1 VLGRLL
7 AFLGVAL
14 LVIVVPGPDT
24 ALTVRNALTGGR
36 RCGVATAAG
45 VATGQAVWTIA
56 TSVGI
61 AELIQA
67 SEPAFLALK
76 LAGAAYLIALG
87 LQSLWTAVRPSLTG
101 LRTGARCPFAGRWA
115 AARSPFGGLW
125 TASRLPVRDRLRS
138 PTGGPGSGGSRC
150 GAPGMG
156 AARPGWGNGA
166 AGVGSRA
173 AGGGSGEGFGSGGSR
188 WRGPRSGRLAR
199 DGSGRRAGRSGAGGS
214 GAGARAGLRPRRAFR
229 QGVVSNLANP
239 KMAAFFLSLL
249 PQFAG
254 TGRGAGAIVVLG
266 LVFCL
271 MTFAWLAL
279 YSAVVDRARVVLG
292 RPRVRRV
299 LEGVSG
305 VVLVGFGA
313 RLATQQR

>member
-1 VLGRLL
+1 VLGQLL

-45 VATGQAVWTIA
+45 VATGQAVWTVA

-76 LAGAAYLIALG
+76 VAGAAYLIALG
-87 LQSLWTAVRPSLTG
+87 SQSLWTA
-101 LRTGARCPFAGRWA
+101 A
-115 AARSPFGGLW
+115 
-125 TASRLPVRDRLRS
+125 
-138 PTGGPGSGGSRC
+138 
-150 GAPGMG
+150 
-156 AARPGWGNGA
+156 
-166 AGVGSRA
+166 
-173 AGGGSGEGFGSGGSR
+173 
-188 WRGPRSGRLAR
+188 
-199 DGSGRRAGRSGAGGS
+199 RRAGGSGAGGS
-214 GAGARAGLRPRRAFR
+214 GAGGPGAGARAGLGPGRALR

-249 PQFAG
+249 PQFVAP
-254 TGRGAGAIVVLG
+254 GRGAGGVVVLG

-271 MTFAWLAL
+271 MTFAWLAA
-279 YSAVVDRARVVLG
+279 YSVVVDRARVVLG
-292 RPRVRRV
+292 RPRVRRA
-299 LEGVSG
+299 LEGLSG

-313 RLATQQR
+313 RLAFEQR